1 MFDKMATSFSC
12 MTEQLES
19 PLAGLEVV
27 EITSIYSGP
36 MAGMMLAELGAE
48 VTKVESPSNPD
59 PVRAGGLA
67 GTPDGVNSTF
77 YSLNRGK
84 KFASIDAKTSRGREL
99 LFELVAGA
107 DIFIHNMRPGK
118 AEDLGLVYE
127 DLAAV
132 NPGLIYGVITGHGSE
147 GPEAH
152 LPAYD
157 YVVQAKL
164 GMVDYQRDRENRGD
178 LVRQVVVDKTSANAL
193 VQGVLAALYMREK
206 TGHGQRIDVPMVAA
220 GLAFL
225 WPDGLAPA
233 HAELDPA
240 IPLEQLPP
248 WLESAPGSFLVVL
261 ETADGEIATGL
272 LLPPWDGLCLALDR
286 TDWLT
291 DERFAEHLNR
301 ILNLPDLIKEVG
313 EEVAKYTTEEVLTK
327 FTTYDFAAGRVATRR
342 ELQNDPTINHLGLIS
357 EQDAPGVGRVR
368 QPAPMWTFSK
378 ATPQITT
385 SLNCAGGDTR
395 EVLAGLGVS
404 NEEFEDLIKQGV
416 IFVADDSAK

>member
-1 MFDKMATSFSC
+1 MFDKMATSFGC
-12 MTEQLES
+12 MTKQLES

-48 VTKVESPSNPD
+48 VIKVESPSNPD

-164 GMVDYQRDRENRGD
+164 WGWSITNGI
-178 LVRQVVVDKTSANAL
+178 VRI
-193 VQGVLAALYMREK
+193 E
-206 TGHGQRIDVPMVAA
+206 
-220 GLAFL
+220 
-225 WPDGLAPA
+225 
-233 HAELDPA
+233 A
-240 IPLEQLPP
+240 I
-248 WLESAPGSFLVVL
+248 
-261 ETADGEIATGL
+261 
-272 LLPPWDGLCLALDR
+272 
-286 TDWLT
+286 
-291 DERFAEHLNR
+291 
-301 ILNLPDLIKEVG
+301 
-313 EEVAKYTTEEVLTK
+313 
-327 FTTYDFAAGRVATRR
+327 
-342 ELQNDPTINHLGLIS
+342 
-357 EQDAPGVGRVR
+357 
-368 QPAPMWTFSK
+368 
-378 ATPQITT
+378 
-385 SLNCAGGDTR
+385 
-395 EVLAGLGVS
+395 
-404 NEEFEDLIKQGV
+404 
-416 IFVADDSAK
+416 